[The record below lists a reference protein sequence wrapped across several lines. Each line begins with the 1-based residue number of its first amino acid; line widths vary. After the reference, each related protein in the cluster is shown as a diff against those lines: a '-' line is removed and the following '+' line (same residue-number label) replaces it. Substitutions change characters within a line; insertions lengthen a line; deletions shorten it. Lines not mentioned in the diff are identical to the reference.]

1 MPCLTIQQQ
10 LVDKLWPANSPW
22 HEIKTWNYAA
32 LQHMKQILSY
42 CDFLMTVFFSKPLGR
57 VTQRCLGDT
66 RYSYFFRIFSSL
78 GYSKYWTIP
87 LDSRKNEPWQSKKH
101 GTALNPVTD
110 FETWTLTNWPHQ
122 MRSQTARFLANQL
135 QVEATNLCECS
146 CEGSSL
152 MSNLLATS

>member
-101 GTALNPVTD
+101 GTALNPVTLRPGH
-110 FETWTLTNWPHQ
+110 WLTGRTRWDHRPHVFW
-122 MRSQTARFLANQL
+122 QTNFKWKQQTCVNALARAA
-135 QVEATNLCECS
+135 V
-146 CEGSSL
+146 
-152 MSNLLATS
+152 